1 MVSEIKETKI
11 ITKIGLYSQ
20 KVNAVAN
27 TIKYKQ
33 AKEISWQDTLDDIYT
48 LELWRDTVG
57 INTVLDDNY

>member
-1 MVSEIKETKI
+1 MVSENEETKI
-11 ITKIGLYSQ
+11 ITKIGLYSK

-57 INTVLDDNY
+57 INTVLNDNC

>member
-1 MVSEIKETKI
+1 MVSEIEETKI

-57 INTVLDDNY
+57 INTVLNDNC